1 MATSRPAPLSAEAS
15 AHALSPAALTA
26 ALKRPQVQPEVL
38 REVMRRHPA
47 SLRETLEQI
56 VTDPARPAELRTIA
70 TVGLSGLRDARSTP
84 ALMAAARSGD
94 AALARRA
101 FEALGR
107 VGTPQTLAELKTVQA
122 PAGPAARSLAFAR
135 SLIAYRHSL
144 ASHKLSLPRNA
155 SITPM
160 DNGRAQ
166 RLPVARLAPRPWAAL
181 KPALEGADIT
191 LAPTERAP
199 LEILCGRE
207 RLLLLPN
214 PALDAA
220 DAAPAL
226 KRPLVAA
233 VLMKHSPTLA
243 RWYVAEYVFAHPA
256 QGMVATLIGVRPTGT
271 VVHSGRIVAE
281 GSALRL
287 ELQALDTPLAAPMRL
302 SATLGTAAGVVLQAQ
317 AEPDRSRQRNQAR
330 KPRPVPG

>member
-1 MATSRPAPLSAEAS
+1 MATSRPVPLSAEAS
-15 AHALSPAALTA
+15 AHALSGPALTA
-26 ALKRPQVQPEVL
+26 ALKRPQAEPELL
-38 REVMRRHPA
+38 REVMRRRPA
-47 SLRETLEQI
+47 SLRTTLEEI

-84 ALMAAARSGD
+84 ALMSAARSGD

-107 VGTPQTLAELKTVQA
+107 VGTPQTLAELKTLKAV
-122 PAGPAARSLAFAR
+122 AGPAARSLAFAR
-135 SLIAYRHSL
+135 SLIAYRHGL
-144 ASHKLSLPRNA
+144 ASHKLALPRKAGVTPLDA
-155 SITPM
+155 S
-160 DNGRAQ
+160 RAQ
-166 RLPVARLAPRPWAAL
+166 RLPVARLQPRPWAAL

-191 LAPTERAP
+191 LAPTERPP
-199 LEILCGRE
+199 LEILCGRD

-220 DAAPAL
+220 NAATAL

-243 RWYVAEYVFAHPA
+243 RWFVAEYVFAHPA

-281 GSALRL
+281 GAGLRL
-287 ELQALDTPLAAPMRL
+287 ELQALDSPLAAPTKV
-302 SATLGTAAGVVLQAQ
+302 SATLGTAAGVVLQAH
-317 AEPDRSRQRNQAR
+317 AEPDRSRQRNQ
-330 KPRPVPG
+330 PRQPRLVKG